1 MTTGC
6 TLEYYPVAISFAMHQ
21 ISPLLTIDLGRG
33 VLMVVFSKET
43 EEKNATTTRSG
54 IISPVISSISVVFA
68 VFLIPNF

>member
-1 MTTGC
+1 M
-6 TLEYYPVAISFAMHQ
+6 AISFAMHQ
-21 ISPLLTIDLGRG
+21 ISPLLTIDSGRG

-54 IISPVISSISVVFA
+54 IISPVISSISSISVVFA